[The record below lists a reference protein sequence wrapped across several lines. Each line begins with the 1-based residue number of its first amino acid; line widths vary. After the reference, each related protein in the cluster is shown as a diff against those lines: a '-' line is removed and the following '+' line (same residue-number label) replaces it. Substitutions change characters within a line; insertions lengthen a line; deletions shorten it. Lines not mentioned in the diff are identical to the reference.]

1 MMWRTLTVA
10 LIRMINQYNKMYPL
24 KTHRQR
30 HWDAAVT
37 GLYLRHSSMSLKIW
51 RLKQQIELW
60 NFEMLWLTI
69 WVKMMFH
76 PWQV

>member
-1 MMWRTLTVA
+1 M
-10 LIRMINQYNKMYPL
+10 
-24 KTHRQR
+24 
-30 HWDAAVT
+30 T

-60 NFEMLWLTI
+60 NFEMLWLAI

-76 PWQV
+76 PWQVWRLPPPLHHQLNMTMI